1 MYFKNLLRIQVI
13 GSDWLAQAGDFAQW
27 SGFFPSVRIV
37 DLMSYS
43 KHAQVQR
50 ETCGS
55 RQTFPCWRKNH
66 PLWAKHKA
74 SRDTRAPLPP
84 VLIFVCSNWDF
95 ARVHGNP
102 SLRRFAA
109 AGWICQWHPRAVSK
123 RSFSPASRRKPTIMQ
138 LGEIYGWNRWKK
150 TWGEPK
156 TEPQNRNDGS
166 HGTDIRWSWCELEYL
181 VARGVIE
188 TRPGYVNSLLLKIA
202 IEIVDLPIKNGD
214 FPQLC

>member
-1 MYFKNLLRIQVI
+1 LLCMYFKNLLRIQVI

-37 DLMSYS
+37 GLMSYS

-109 AGWICQWHPRAVSK
+109 AGWICRWHPRAVSK

-138 LGEIYGWNRWKK
+138 LGEIYGWNLLIWKWPATTLK
-150 TWGEPK
+150 KKHGGNPKQNPK
-156 TEPQNRNDGS
+156 TEMMEVMEPIYDEADAN
-166 HGTDIRWSWCELEYL
+166 WSTWW
-181 VARGVIE
+181 
-188 TRPGYVNSLLLKIA
+188 PGGLLKPGL
-202 IEIVDLPIKNGD
+202 VMLTVCYWKLP
-214 FPQLC
+214 

>member
-37 DLMSYS
+37 GLMSYS

-55 RQTFPCWRKNH
+55 RQT
-66 PLWAKHKA
+66 
-74 SRDTRAPLPP
+74 SPLPP

-102 SLRRFAA
+102 SLFRSRGLDLPMAPPCCFEKVFQSCFPKKADDHA
-109 AGWICQWHPRAVSK
+109 AG
-123 RSFSPASRRKPTIMQ
+123 FFM
-138 LGEIYGWNRWKK
+138 GEISWFGNDQPQRWKK
-150 TWGEPK
+150 NMEGT
-156 TEPQNRNDGS
+156 QNR
-166 HGTDIRWSWCELEYL
+166 TPKQKLWKSWNRYTMKLM
-181 VARGVIE
+181 RIGVLGGQG
-188 TRPGYVNSLLLKIA
+188 GYWYPA
-202 IEIVDLPIKNGD
+202 W
-214 FPQLC
+214 